1 MLNFVIC
8 DDSPSAINK
17 ISKML
22 DAIFVRNS
30 LDGQI
35 VFSTTNSTDLLN
47 FIKNNVVNVAILD
60 VDLKDDISG
69 LQIADKIRKQNKNT
83 YIIFI
88 TGHLEFGLVAYKYK
102 TFDYIAKPI
111 TIERFEETILRLFD
125 DIYGDNNRYL
135 KLDNDKTI
143 IPEKNIRFIRKDG
156 MKLVVHTDTRDYV
169 TYNSFTKIQ
178 DMLPHQFVRCHKS
191 YIVNLDKITD
201 INMSDNTVSFTEKD
215 KCFIGPK
222 YKNNFMEVF
231 KNENFSNNLDC
242 FNYTE

>member
-1 MLNFVIC
+1 MLNFVLC
-8 DDSPSAINK
+8 DDNQNAIDK

-22 DAIFVRNS
+22 ESIFIRNS

-35 VFSTTNSTDLLN
+35 VFSTINPTSLLN
-47 FIKNNVVNVAILD
+47 YVKNNTVNVAILD
-60 VDLKDDISG
+60 IDLKDNISG
-69 LQIADKIRKQNKNT
+69 LHLADKIRKQSKNT

-88 TGHLEFGLVAYKYK
+88 TGHLEFGLAAYRYK
-102 TFDYIAKPI
+102 TFDYISKPV

-125 DIYGDNNRYL
+125 DMYGDNTRYI

-178 DMLPHQFVRCHKS
+178 DILPEQFVRCHKS
-191 YIVNLDKITD
+191 YIVNLNKVTD
-201 INMSDNTVSFTEKD
+201 VNMSNNTISFTERD

-231 KNENFSNNLDC
+231 KNGNFSNDLEC
-242 FNYTE
+242 FDYVE